1 MKGITRLSL
10 ALIMFSLFS
19 ISYFVTSAIG
29 EDCAGM
35 GNPAAVA
42 SCWAKQSGATGTMGH
57 NPAPGTMGQ
66 DPAAHLGTVSNH
78 AIRQQLMKTAPLCRE
93 EVQVKYDEKRS
104 IHFGKASPPFPPMGA
119 DGKDNE
125 RINAQELIELEKC
138 QQCPTMWMVADKS
151 QETGIRGT
159 HVGSGTVT
167 CMKPSDA
174 AVAAGAK

>member
-1 MKGITRLSL
+1 MKRITGLSL

-35 GNPAAVA
+35 GNPTAVA

-57 NPAPGTMGQ
+57 NPAPGMTGGTYAPGTMGQ
-66 DPAAHLGTVSNH
+66 DHAAANSH
-78 AIRQQLMKTAPLCRE
+78 ALNVNKMKTAPLCRE
-93 EVQVKYDEKRS
+93 EVQVKYDEKRI
-104 IHFGKASPPFPPMGA
+104 IHKQNVGPDKSGQ
-119 DGKDNE
+119 D
-125 RINAQELIELEKC
+125 RINAQELIELDKC

-151 QETGIRGT
+151 QETGIPGT

>member
-1 MKGITRLSL
+1 MKRIRLLSL

-35 GNPAAVA
+35 GNPTAVA

-57 NPAPGTMGQ
+57 NPAPGMTGGTYAPGTMGQ
-66 DPAAHLGTVSNH
+66 DPAAANSQT
-78 AIRQQLMKTAPLCRE
+78 IRQKQFMKTAPLCRE
-93 EVQVKYDEKRS
+93 EVQVKYDEKRI
-104 IHFGKASPPFPPMGA
+104 IHKQNVGPDKSGQ
-119 DGKDNE
+119 D
-125 RINAQELIELEKC
+125 RINAQELIELDKC

-151 QETGIRGT
+151 QETGIPGT

-174 AVAAGAK
+174 AVAPGAK

>member
-1 MKGITRLSL
+1 MKRITLLSL

-35 GNPAAVA
+35 GNPTSVA

-57 NPAPGTMGQ
+57 NPAPGIMGQ
-66 DPAAHLGTVSNH
+66 DHAASNSH
-78 AIRQQLMKTAPLCRE
+78 ALNQQLMKTAPLCRQ
-93 EVQVKYDEKRS
+93 EVQVKYDEKRI
-104 IHFGKASPPFPPMGA
+104 IHKQNVGPDKSGQ
-119 DGKDNE
+119 D
-125 RINAQELIELEKC
+125 RINAQELIELDKC

-151 QETGIRGT
+151 QETGIPGT

-174 AVAAGAK
+174 AVAPGAK

>member
-1 MKGITRLSL
+1 MKRITLLSL

-35 GNPAAVA
+35 GNPTAVA

-57 NPAPGTMGQ
+57 NPAPGMTGGTYAPGIMGQ
-66 DPAAHLGTVSNH
+66 DHAASNSH
-78 AIRQQLMKTAPLCRE
+78 ALNQQLMKTAPLCRQ
-93 EVQVKYDEKRS
+93 EVQVKYDEKRI
-104 IHFGKASPPFPPMGA
+104 IHKQNVGPDKSGQ
-119 DGKDNE
+119 D
-125 RINAQELIELEKC
+125 RINAQELIELDKC

-151 QETGIRGT
+151 QETGIPGT

-174 AVAAGAK
+174 AVAPGAK